1 MTVIDICMGS
11 FIFPL
16 AFIAFS
22 VIRAIVR
29 SEKLHY
35 EVSHENEDEPFVYTY
50 NKKTGTIE
58 MELKDHE
65 SNN

>member
-1 MTVIDICMGS
+1 MTAIDICMGS

-22 VIRAIVR
+22 VIRAIVQ

-35 EVSHENEDEPFVYTY
+35 EDKPFVYTY
-50 NKKTGTIE
+50 NKKTGMVE
-58 MELKDHE
+58 MELKDK
-65 SNN
+65 

>member
-1 MTVIDICMGS
+1 MTAIDICMGS
-11 FIFPL
+11 LIFPL

-35 EVSHENEDEPFVYTY
+35 EDKPFVYTY
-50 NKKTGTIE
+50 NKKTGMVE
-58 MELKDHE
+58 MELKDK
-65 SNN
+65 